1 MYFTFLL
8 HDIILL
14 HAVFLSVFSVHPPL
28 VAVLCAQRLLCP
40 TWLTLSH
47 HWWISSYTCL
57 RIGGLGFISSTLPW
71 RQWLAEPCCLFFS
84 PLYRFNLQNP
94 ISLSEGEL
102 QQNNPCRN
110 TFTCR
115 LPLCPTLSVYLCA
128 LLQLI
133 QPYSQLMCNLLTVNL
148 K

>member
-28 VAVLCAQRLLCP
+28 VADLCAQRLLCP

-71 RQWLAEPCCLFFS
+71 RQWLAELCCCFF
-84 PLYRFNLQNP
+84 LLCIGLICRILLVCQ
-94 ISLSEGEL
+94 GEL

-115 LPLCPTLSVYLCA
+115 LPLCPTLCVYPCA

-133 QPYSQLMCNLLTVNL
+133 EPYSQLMCNLQTVNL